1 MGFLVKQ
8 FYVYTINDPATG
20 KPFYVGKGKGERCH
34 QHVRLVKIGRAQAN
48 KAKVDR
54 IRQILDRGSEPTI
67 VIVERYEDQADAFA
81 HEIELIS
88 ALDGLTNVMAGG
100 QGAALSRQEAQRRL
114 KAREAKKAMRILKAY
129 LATWEKWPDAT
140 FPNMRNGQAAAQE
153 YVQLVR
159 DLVRA
164 AV

>member
-1 MGFLVKQ
+1 MKQ

-48 KAKVDR
+48 KAKVER
-54 IRQILDRGSEPTI
+54 IRQILALGLEPKVI
-67 VIVERYEDQADAFA
+67 IVERYEDEADAFA

-88 ALDGLTNVMAGG
+88 ALDALTNVMAGG
-100 QGAALSRQEAQRRL
+100 QGAALSRDEARRRL
-114 KAREAKKAMRILKAY
+114 KAREAKKAMRTLQSY
-129 LATWEKWPDAT
+129 LASWDKWPDAT
-140 FPNMRNGQAAAQE
+140 FPNLRNGHAAAKE

-159 DLVRA
+159 DLVGA
-164 AV
+164 SV